1 MAKKTKPRKRAKR
14 KAFRA
19 VIPIVFGDDGEFE
32 FADAVLKEAE
42 TVRRLAHR
50 AVDLV
55 VDCGCHKMLCAY
67 VDERLAYVTRDQGMK
82 NMTEFIEEACAEHK
96 EVPRA

>member
-55 VDCGCHKMLCAY
+55 VDSGCHKFLCAC
-67 VDERLAYVTRDQGMK
+67 VNDRLAFVARNQSIK
-82 NMTEFIEEACAEHK
+82 SMTDFIEEACAQHK
-96 EVPRA
+96 EVPRG